1 MSGNKG
7 FTLIELIVV
16 LGIVGIL
23 AGISIPGLISWS
35 RNASYK
41 EAANLALTALRQ
53 AKGQAINLN
62 QSVTVRFTLD
72 NSAANTANKIKVG
85 AGSEVLFKKGIEI
98 KQGALCD
105 VAGSTLSIAFNP
117 TGSSDAGFICIFD
130 GTVQKYRVGIA
141 TTNTGRIL
149 VEKWNGD
156 VWK

>member
-1 MSGNKG
+1 MNGNKG

-62 QSVTVRFTLD
+62 QSVTVLFTLD
-72 NSAANTANKIKVG
+72 NSAANTANKIKIG
-85 AGSEVLFKKGIEI
+85 AGSDVLFKKGIEI
-98 KQGALCD
+98 KQGSSCD
-105 VAGSTLSIAFNP
+105 VANGELSINFNP

-130 GTVQKYRVGIA
+130 GAIKKYRVGA
-141 TTNTGRIL
+141 TANTGRIFL
-149 VEKWNGD
+149 EKF
-156 VWK
+156 